1 MVIQEVSRKIAV
13 TKEQLEKIKSKS
25 VVVTARIEE
34 TANIRNVEVVEQ
46 IVNDSPVLE
55 TTETVLNEAPVLEV
69 APQVAEVQT
78 PEVSIFDAP
87 VSPVVN
93 EVAPE
98 AVVIENSPEV
108 VADLNQNMFN
118 IQEEAPNLFDTQV
131 VNTNLEVSNTQ
142 DVTPE
147 VSLENEVQE
156 NLVNDNVDALAKLD
170 LLTSVLVDL
179 QEVLEQVKASINEL
193 REVKNASV
201 VENKDLNNNIL
212 DVNVGIQMEPTNE
225 VVNNDFTFE
234 STNIF
239 DQVPS
244 GLKL

>member
-25 VVVTARIEE
+25 VVAAKIEE
-34 TANIRNVEVVEQ
+34 NASVSNVEVVEQ

-98 AVVIENSPEV
+98 VVVIENSPEV
-108 VADLNQNMFN
+108 GADVNQNIVN

-142 DVTPE
+142 DVMPE
-147 VSLENEVQE
+147 VSIENDEQKKS
-156 NLVNDNVDALAKLD
+156 LNDNVDALAKLD

-193 REVKNASV
+193 KEVKNASV

-212 DVNVGIQMEPTNE
+212 DVNVGVQMEPTNQ
-225 VVNNDFTFE
+225 VVNNDFAFE

-244 GLKL
+244 SLKL